1 MVCFIL
7 KKIDIYDIIHHDRLT
22 AFCRLFIARQARVFF
37 YGDKK
42 MQTPKFLQELISSS
56 EYGDKTSETYKR
68 ATKYMDILYPGTV
81 QFDTTG
87 RMMRPEY
94 DMPLQ
99 QFYKAQVEIDADF
112 EIEKDEATEEVMEDF
127 GEYFENIGFDFNIE
141 EYVESGAPI
150 PVNVLMPDGH
160 ISKKYLETYELDI
173 PEFKIAPKI
182 WRWHSEHGENTCDEC
197 AGLDEQVF
205 FSPDEIPD
213 IPVHPNCRCWV
224 EEATLNE
231 AGKKIDSKVYK
242 GQKPEKKSESQPD
255 NRISQP
261 TFEKPV
267 NVKPGQYA
275 VFDGKKFTLYEN
287 DKTIMSW
294 NAVSGKDGY
303 RSPEYQ
309 NLKDTGPIPEG
320 TYVARQSELQ
330 FYKDIT
336 WDNRLRSAVG
346 FGTWRGGTDSWGESR
361 VWLEPS
367 KETNTYDRSD
377 FSVHGGAEP
386 GSAGCID
393 LTNHIDDFTQWFEKN
408 GHDLIINVK
417 YY

>member
-1 MVCFIL
+1 
-7 KKIDIYDIIHHDRLT
+7 
-22 AFCRLFIARQARVFF
+22 
-37 YGDKK
+37 
-42 MQTPKFLQELISSS
+42 MQTPKFLQELISSP
-56 EYGDKTSETYKR
+56 EYGDKNSETYKR
-68 ATKYMDILYPGTV
+68 ATKYMNILYPGTV
-81 QFDTTG
+81 QFDATG

-94 DMPLQ
+94 DMTLE
-99 QFYKAQVEIDADF
+99 QFYDAQH
-112 EIEKDEATEEVMEDF
+112 EIETEFESDKSEAEADVLDTYGD
-127 GEYFENIGFDFNIE
+127 YFETIGFEFNIE
-141 EYVESGAPI
+141 EYVVSGTPI
-150 PVNVLMPDGH
+150 PVKVLMPNGSV
-160 ISKKYLETYELDI
+160 SKKYLDTYELDI

-182 WRWHSEHGENTCDEC
+182 WIWHSEHGENTCDDCLGNDGTVYENKE
-197 AGLDEQVF
+197 D
-205 FSPDEIPD
+205 IPD

-224 EEATLNE
+224 EEIELDKN
-231 AGKKIDSKVYK
+231 GKKIDSKVYK
-242 GQKPEKKSESQPD
+242 GQKPENKSERQPD

-287 DKTIMSW
+287 DKPIMSW
-294 NAVSGKDGY
+294 DAVSGAKGY
-303 RSPEYQ
+303 QNPEYQ
-309 NLKDTGPIPEG
+309 SVKDKGSIPEG

-367 KETNTYDRSD
+367 KETNTYDRSG

-393 LTNHIDDFTQWFEKN
+393 LTHHIDEFTQWFEKN

-417 YY
+417 YH